1 MDCSPPCSSVRGLFR
16 QEHCCHFPFQR
27 IIPTQGLNLRLPASS
42 ALAGRFFTTE
52 LPGKPVG
59 RGIGEAIIVRDQM
72 KKSQLHFHYV
82 SKYNVIE
89 FCDQLQ
95 TRCFPCIEAS
105 RRCCTQGTSVCLAE
119 NLSSTLLFFFFLIFK
134 FLFYIG
140 VWRKKWQPTP
150 AFLPGESQ
158 GQGSLVGCCLWGR
171 TESDTTE
178 VTQQQQQQ
186 HS

>member
-1 MDCSPPCSSVRGLFR
+1 MDCSLPCSSVRGLFR

-27 IIPTQGLNLRLPASS
+27 IILTQGLNLHLPASS
-42 ALAGRFFTTE
+42 ALAGGFFTTE
-52 LPGKPVG
+52 LPGKPVC
-59 RGIGEAIIVRDQM
+59 RGIGETIIVRDQM

-119 NLSSTLLFFFFLIFK
+119 NLSNTLLFFFLIFN
-134 FLFYIG
+134 FYFILEFGEGNGNPLQCSCLENPRDRGAWWAAVYG
-140 VWRKKWQPTP
+140 VAQ
-150 AFLPGESQ
+150 
-158 GQGSLVGCCLWGR
+158 SLTGLK
-171 TESDTTE
+171 
-178 VTQQQQQQ
+178 
-186 HS
+186 